1 MNIPVEDVVVERYNA
16 STGAVAFRFTGAKG
30 LAAEKKVE
38 AMTPAEAGGQF
49 QMTGFAAT
57 DESVPAETA
66 GGAAAADD
74 GEKERTLL
82 MATLIPLAIIVAAT
96 VVILAVLRSRRRA
109 DDNLDGAGMTNAG
122 YLFGEGATGE
132 GDSGFGAEMG
142 ALGTSAGFG
151 ALDDGAE
158 QLDISTGAALDVDLD
173 AGAAL
178 DVDFDA
184 GPPYVEPTAT
194 ADSRPP
200 PGVPLREASGVY
212 FADSNDASQLAAMQ
226 LDEL

>member
-1 MNIPVEDVVVERYNA
+1 MNIPVEDVVVERYTA

-49 QMTGFAAT
+49 QMTGFAAP

-74 GEKERTLL
+74 GGKERTLL

-96 VVILAVLRSRRRA
+96 VVVLAVLRSRRSA
-109 DDNLDGAGMTNAG
+109 DGNLDGAGMTTAG

-132 GDSGFGAEMG
+132 GDTGFGTEMG

-151 ALDDGAE
+151 ALDAE
-158 QLDISTGAALDVDLD
+158 AEEISTGAALDVDLE
-173 AGAAL
+173 
-178 DVDFDA
+178 A

-212 FADSNDASQLAAMQ
+212 FPAGNDASQLAAMQ